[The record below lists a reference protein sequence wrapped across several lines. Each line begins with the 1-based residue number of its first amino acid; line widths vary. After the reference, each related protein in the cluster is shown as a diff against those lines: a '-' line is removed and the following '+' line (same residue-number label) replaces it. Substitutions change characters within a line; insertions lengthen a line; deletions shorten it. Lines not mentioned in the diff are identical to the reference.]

1 MTSIPIL
8 RTCFVS
14 ACAYTLLYQRDS
26 RLLNAHKAVVV
37 ARRTTRYTAPRHRL
51 RRRRAAWSAFHPDFS
66 LRKPSQR
73 SFIAPDPLIIEN
85 RQPSQL
91 QPPPPPPPP
100 PSQKVEAPR
109 PRTPVTPKN
118 QQHPYLLY
126 HMDQMISPR
135 RSLDDTM
142 AGQGT
147 PHDLRRHVAN
157 RGIGSRGSSQDDTR
171 PRTIPDDLLSSP
183 NSPFCGF
190 NGGRSSRSTS
200 SASRTTNR
208 LSLTLPIAPPSAFP
222 SRPVPASTTAA
233 TFPPTPLDTPS
244 SIMSPVEGI
253 DFITAIAAQ
262 ERRVMELREEL
273 NRAES
278 ELARLKEEFTAQ
290 EAYKKRPSNRRNHEA
305 LRSLNSPADCHDEVA
320 IRRSIELDRRKT
332 LLGQQSQQPTPEKS
346 RRRVFTGGHARK
358 LSLLSP
364 TKPGEGFSIHE
375 DGPNNLKLDY
385 DPHAIHNYAPITPGY
400 LAKRA
405 SWAPRT
411 TPQPTSVKQIAQ
423 DLKSGIWTFMEDIRQ
438 ATVGDEPITGHGVY
452 LRDNNGN
459 MRQTKV
465 ERMLLFDGDQDTI
478 RPPPNPRP
486 KVSSAFDDLAT
497 MDPIPST
504 AKSEE
509 EEFKPSLPLRRS
521 KTDASKP
528 TKRFSWT
535 PLTADSVDDNDW
547 SNWNSSPSVPSPR
560 WSGTTVNGDIIPSDP
575 TSPKASME
583 TAESRN
589 TTATTAATGGNDL
602 NDDNDTP
609 LKNKSSK
616 ARLNGNGKTRNISP
630 SPNNGGKLEELLPPV
645 LNKLTPANI
654 KKMGS
659 DFMKEWE
666 RSLSPPEAQMVTTGK
681 EKGI

>member
-51 RRRRAAWSAFHPDFS
+51 RRRRAAWSAFHPEFS
-66 LRKPSQR
+66 SRKPLQH

-85 RQPSQL
+85 KQPIPQL
-91 QPPPPPPPP
+91 QP

-118 QQHPYLLY
+118 QQHPY

-183 NSPFCGF
+183 NSPFNGF
-190 NGGRSSRSTS
+190 SGPRSSRSTS

-244 SIMSPVEGI
+244 SIMSPVDGI

-273 NRAES
+273 NRAEA
-278 ELARLKEEFTAQ
+278 ELTRLKDEFTAQ

-305 LRSLNSPADCHDEVA
+305 LRSLNSPADVHDEVA

-332 LLGQQSQQPTPEKS
+332 LLGQQHQQSQQPTPEKS

-364 TKPGEGFSIHE
+364 TKPGEGFSVHE
-375 DGPNNLKLDY
+375 DEPNNLKLDY
-385 DPHAIHNYAPITPGY
+385 DPHTIHNYAPITPGY

-411 TPQPTSVKQIAQ
+411 TQPNSVKQIAQ

-465 ERMLLFDGDQDTI
+465 ERMLLFDGDQQDTI

-486 KVSSAFDDLAT
+486 KISSAFDDLAT
-497 MDPIPST
+497 MDPIPSQP
-504 AKSEE
+504 AEE
-509 EEFKPSLPLRRS
+509 ETKPPLPLRRS

-528 TKRFSWT
+528 IKRFSWT

-575 TSPKASME
+575 SSSPKAE
-583 TAESRN
+583 TEIEKSS
-589 TTATTAATGGNDL
+589 NDV
-602 NDDNDTP
+602 NDNDTP
-609 LKNKSSK
+609 LLNNNSNKN
-616 ARLNGNGKTRNISP
+616 RGVSP
-630 SPNNGGKLEELLPPV
+630 SPPNSGKLEELLPPV

-666 RSLSPPEAQMVTTGK
+666 RSLSPPESQVGCAGVTTTGK

>member
-51 RRRRAAWSAFHPDFS
+51 LRRRRAAWSAFDPEFSS
-66 LRKPSQR
+66 LRKPSQH

-85 RQPSQL
+85 KQPLPQL
-91 QPPPPPPPP
+91 QPPPQPP
-100 PSQKVEAPR
+100 QKTEAPP

-118 QQHPYLLY
+118 QRHPYY
-126 HMDQMISPR
+126 IDQMISPR

-171 PRTIPDDLLSSP
+171 PRTIPDDLLTSSP
-183 NSPFCGF
+183 NSPFGGF
-190 NGGRSSRSTS
+190 SGGRSSRSTS

-208 LSLTLPIAPPSAFP
+208 LSLTLPIAPPSAYP

-273 NRAES
+273 KRAEC
-278 ELARLKEEFTAQ
+278 ELDRLKEEFTAHQ
-290 EAYKKRPSNRRNHEA
+290 AYTKGPTNRRNQEA

-332 LLGQQSQQPTPEKS
+332 LLGHQHQQQPTPEKS

-364 TKPGEGFSIHE
+364 TKPGEGFSVHE
-375 DGPNNLKLDY
+375 DGPNHLKLDY
-385 DPHAIHNYAPITPGY
+385 DPHTIHNYAPVTPSY

-465 ERMLLFDGDQDTI
+465 ERMLLFDGDQQDTI

-497 MDPIPST
+497 MDPIPT
-504 AKSEE
+504 PQAEE
-509 EEFKPSLPLRRS
+509 ETKPPLPLRRS
-521 KTDASKP
+521 KTEAAKP

-535 PLTADSVDDNDW
+535 PLTAEAVDDNDW
-547 SNWNSSPSVPSPR
+547 SNWNSSPNAPSPR

-575 TSPKASME
+575 TSPKRGKE
-583 TAESRN
+583 EE
-589 TTATTAATGGNDL
+589 GGGDEEEEE
-602 NDDNDTP
+602 TP
-609 LKNKSSK
+609 LKNKTS
-616 ARLNGNGKTRNISP
+616 RLGSNNKRGGGG
-630 SPNNGGKLEELLPPV
+630 SPNGGGKLEELLPPV
-645 LNKLTPANI
+645 LNKLTPSNI

-666 RSLSPPEAQMVTTGK
+666 RSLSPPGEAVVVVAAGGAK

>member
-1 MTSIPIL
+1 MTVIPIL

-51 RRRRAAWSAFHPDFS
+51 LRRRTAAWSAFDPEFSS
-66 LRKPSQR
+66 LRKPSQQH

-85 RQPSQL
+85 K
-91 QPPPPPPPP
+91 QPPPPPPP
-100 PSQKVEAPR
+100 QKTEPPR

-118 QQHPYLLY
+118 QQHPYY
-126 HMDQMISPR
+126 MDQMISPR

-142 AGQGT
+142 AGQGI
-147 PHDLRRHVAN
+147 PNNLRRHVAN

-171 PRTIPDDLLSSP
+171 PRIIPDDLLSSP
-183 NSPFCGF
+183 SSPFGGF
-190 NGGRSSRSTS
+190 SGGRSSRSTS

-222 SRPVPASTTAA
+222 SRPFPASTTAA

-273 NRAES
+273 DRAEA
-278 ELARLKEEFTAQ
+278 ELARLKEEFTLH
-290 EAYKKRPSNRRNHEA
+290 EGYKKRPANRRNHEA

-332 LLGQQSQQPTPEKS
+332 LLGQQHQQQQPTPEKS

-375 DGPNNLKLDY
+375 DGPNHLKLDY
-385 DPHAIHNYAPITPGY
+385 DPHGVHNYAPVTPSY

-438 ATVGDEPITGHGVY
+438 ATVGDEPITGQGVY
-452 LRDNNGN
+452 LRDNTGN

-465 ERMLLFDGDQDTI
+465 ERMLLFDSSDQQDTI
-478 RPPPNPRP
+478 RPAPNPRP

-497 MDPIPST
+497 MDPIPTT
-504 AKSEE
+504 AQE
-509 EEFKPSLPLRRS
+509 EEFKPPPLPLRRS
-521 KTDASKP
+521 KTEAAKP

-547 SNWNSSPSVPSPR
+547 SNWNSSPPTGGGVSSPR
-560 WSGTTVNGDIIPSDP
+560 WSGTTVNGDIMPSDP
-575 TSPKASME
+575 TSPK
-583 TAESRN
+583 R
-589 TTATTAATGGNDL
+589 GGEEEEEEEE
-602 NDDNDTP
+602 TP
-609 LKNKSSK
+609 LKNKRSK
-616 ARLNGNGKTRNISP
+616 SRLNSGGNNNKRNGS
-630 SPNNGGKLEELLPPV
+630 SPNGTGKLEELLPPV
-645 LNKLTPANI
+645 LNKLTPSNI

-659 DFMKEWE
+659 EFMKEWE
-666 RSLSPPEAQMVTTGK
+666 RSLSPPEQQRQQGGK

>member
-1 MTSIPIL
+1 MISIPIL

-26 RLLNAHKAVVV
+26 RLLNAHKAVVA
-37 ARRTTRYTAPRHRL
+37 ARRTTRYTAPRLRL
-51 RRRRAAWSAFHPDFS
+51 RRRRAAWSAFHPEFSS
-66 LRKPSQR
+66 LRKPSQH
-73 SFIAPDPLIIEN
+73 SFIAPNPLITEN
-85 RQPSQL
+85 KQPPQL
-91 QPPPPPPPP
+91 QPPPPP
-100 PSQKVEAPR
+100 SQKIEAPR

-118 QQHPYLLY
+118 QQRPYY
-126 HMDQMISPR
+126 MEHMISPR

-147 PHDLRRHVAN
+147 PHNLRRHVANN

-183 NSPFCGF
+183 SSPFGGF
-190 NGGRSSRSTS
+190 SGGRSSRSTS

-244 SIMSPVEGI
+244 SIMSPIEGI

-273 NRAES
+273 NRAEL
-278 ELARLKEEFTAQ
+278 ELTRLKDDFTAQ

-305 LRSLNSPADCHDEVA
+305 LRSLNTPADCHDEVA

-332 LLGQQSQQPTPEKS
+332 LLGQQHHQQGQQPTPEKS

-364 TKPGEGFSIHE
+364 TKPGEGFSVHE
-375 DGPNNLKLDY
+375 DGPNSLKLEY
-385 DPHAIHNYAPITPGY
+385 DPHTVKSYAPVTPSY

-411 TPQPTSVKQIAQ
+411 TPQPTSVKQVAQ
-423 DLKSGIWTFMEDIRQ
+423 NLKSGIWTFMEDIRQ

-452 LRDNNGN
+452 LRDNNGH

-465 ERMLLFDGDQDTI
+465 ERMLLFDGDEQDTI

-486 KVSSAFDDLAT
+486 RVSSAFDDLAT
-497 MDPIPST
+497 MMDPIPVSQP
-504 AKSEE
+504 EE
-509 EEFKPSLPLRRS
+509 EMKPPPLPLRRS
-521 KTDASKP
+521 KTDASRP

-547 SNWNSSPSVPSPR
+547 SNWNSSPSAPSPR
-560 WSGTTVNGDIIPSDP
+560 WSGTTVNGDIIPTDP
-575 TSPKASME
+575 TSPP
-583 TAESRN
+583 R
-589 TTATTAATGGNDL
+589 TTEKDSSNDE
-602 NDDNDTP
+602 DEHEHDDTP

-616 ARLNGNGKTRNISP
+616 SRLNSSSSKNRGISP
-630 SPNNGGKLEELLPPV
+630 SPNSGKLEELLPPV
-645 LNKLTPANI
+645 LNKLTPSNI

-666 RSLSPPEAQMVTTGK
+666 RSLSPPEEVLTAGK